1 VKISVL
7 YMKAV
12 LLAAGKG
19 TRLLPL
25 TVDTPKVLV
34 EVNGKPFLWYVLE
47 HLYLAGFDD
56 IGLVVGYKKE
66 KVAEFVK
73 EYLVH
78 QGGMKITLIHQDEQ
92 LGTGHAVLCAK
103 VFVGQENFV
112 VYSTDN
118 LISEEDLRA
127 LPMDDSD
134 IYVMAMQVQF
144 PQRYGVLVHEGDRLK
159 EIKEKPKEYYGNWVN
174 AGIYK
179 FTPQIFSLLEKVKL
193 SVRGEIEVTDAV
205 TMLAK
210 LGKARILK
218 LKEYWLDLGVKD
230 DIPKVEAFLQRRG
243 GG

>member
-1 VKISVL
+1 
-7 YMKAV
+7 MKAV

-25 TVDTPKVLV
+25 TIDTPKVLV

-47 HLYLAGFDD
+47 NLYLAGFDD

-66 KVAEFVK
+66 KIAEFVK
-73 EYLVH
+73 EYLVQ
-78 QGGMKITLIHQDEQ
+78 QGGMKITLIEQKEQ

-103 VFVGQENFV
+103 AFVGKENFV

-118 LISEEDLRA
+118 LISTEDLRS
-127 LPMDDSD
+127 LPMDDEF

-144 PQRYGVLVHEGDRLK
+144 PERYGVLVHEGDWLR
-159 EIKEKPKEYYGNWVN
+159 EIKEKTKEYHGNWVN

-179 FTPQIFSLLEKVKL
+179 FTPEVFPLLERVGV

-205 TMLAK
+205 TMLARQRKAKIMK
-210 LGKARILK
+210 LQ
-218 LKEYWLDLGVKD
+218 EYWLDLGAKD
-230 DIPKVEAFLQRRG
+230 DIPHIEAFLQRRG